1 MMRLDTVQP
10 LPQEP
15 NRLLKVLRFPIFHMR
30 IHALPPNADRKRL
43 ILLPLVLKLLND
55 PARAASFVALGVL
68 LEGRT
73 EGRPSL
79 LKGGGIHAGGVVES
93 QAFGDRGES

>member
-1 MMRLDTVQP
+1 MMRLDTIQP
-10 LPQEP
+10 LPHEP
-15 NRLLKVLRFPIFHMR
+15 NRLLKVLRLPIFHMR
-30 IHALPPNADRKRL
+30 IHALPPNEDRKRL
-43 ILLPLVLKLLND
+43 TLLPLVLKLLND

-79 LKGGGIHAGGVVES
+79 LKGGGIHAGGVVEG
-93 QAFGDRGES
+93 QAFGDGRES